1 MKKFLFF
8 SILFF
13 FLAFVNL
20 TFADNVIAS
29 KSNSIE
35 MQVNGMTCPFCVYSV
50 EKNLNKL
57 PHIEQA
63 QVSLKQKKVRIIM
76 KPGHYVNEKEVRE
89 LITKSGFTPGETIKY
104 SNNGNGK

>member
-1 MKKFLFF
+1 MKNSQLFG
-8 SILFF
+8 ILFF

-63 QVSLKQKKVRIIM
+63 QVSLKQKKIRIRM
-76 KPGHYVNEKEVRE
+76 KPGHYVDEKEVRE
-89 LITKSGFTPGETIKY
+89 IITKSGFTPGETIKS
-104 SNNGNGK
+104 SNKGH